1 MSTGSIDRVQSD
13 LNAMR
18 EVLGLG
24 PIWSMTD
31 VRFGFTLAGSCAL
44 LALFRWPGSPLSVPM
59 PWAAVPV
66 LATIAACIGYM
77 VIKWRTLPRREA
89 ARRREYR
96 FAVVAIVCFLTAYF
110 GYQYWARHVG
120 LTIAQQGG
128 VLLAFV
134 GTATIIFAIAQP
146 APRRY
151 PRSYSFTCGL
161 PLVLLGLALPLVPSG
176 YSHSLIGLMG
186 FTAFGVG
193 SLVMRHYLQAALAE
207 ENARVLD

>member
-24 PIWSMTD
+24 RIWSMAD
-31 VRFGFTLAGSCAL
+31 VRFGYALAGSWP
-44 LALFRWPGSPLSVPM
+44 LALFRWPGSPLAVSM
-59 PWAAVPV
+59 PWAAVPILLMLSTWIV
-66 LATIAACIGYM
+66 YV
-77 VIKWRTLPRREA
+77 VIKSQTLPRREA
-89 ARRREYR
+89 VRRREYR
-96 FAVVAIVCFLTAYF
+96 FAIVAIACVLIAYF
-110 GYQYWARHVG
+110 GYQHWARHVG

-186 FTAFGVG
+186 FTAVG
-193 SLVMRHYLQAALAE
+193 AVSLVMRHYVQAALAE
-207 ENARVLD
+207 ENAHVLD